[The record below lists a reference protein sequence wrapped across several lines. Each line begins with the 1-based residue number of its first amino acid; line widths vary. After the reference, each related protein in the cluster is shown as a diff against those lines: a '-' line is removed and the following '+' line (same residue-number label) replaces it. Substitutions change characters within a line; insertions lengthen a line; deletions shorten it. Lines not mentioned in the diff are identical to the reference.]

1 MCRTLGWG
9 FQAVLVWNRVWLQI
23 YGYRFSW
30 SGLKRGMKN
39 NIIWSEIGSGFWELC
54 GTPPTKVLEI
64 LEEVWV
70 EEAWVGEGGQCL
82 ILIMD
87 QHARRKRKEGK
98 GKDSQLTSDCYVV
111 WIASDA
117 ATAHAPTAASPFMCN
132 LSNAH
137 SIFICIA
144 FCVNLVKK
152 WKRITWLCF
161 INKVANLCC
170 L

>member
-1 MCRTLGWG
+1 MITDLWVQILGVRSEKG
-9 FQAVLVWNRVWLQI
+9 YEKSYNLVWNRVRVL
-23 YGYRFSW
+23 RTV
-30 SGLKRGMKN
+30 RH
-39 NIIWSEIGSGFWELC
+39 
-54 GTPPTKVLEI
+54 TPNQHFGEYPPSPP
-64 LEEVWV
+64 
-70 EEAWVGEGGQCL
+70 VGGGVGGGGVGGGGREGGQCL

-87 QHARRKRKEGK
+87 QHARRKRKEGQ

-117 ATAHAPTAASPFMCN
+117 ATAHASTAASPFVCN

-152 WKRITWLCF
+152 WKKNYLALF
-161 INKVANLCC
+161 Y
-170 L
+170 